1 MHLFVFFS
9 VSPLFSSNRSL
20 HPGSIEGKSNPVSDF
35 DEENDDESDDEEE
48 LVYDYVCAFCDNGGD
63 ILPREGKCMRSFHPT
78 IDAGVDTSCQSL
90 GFENAVQYIFPLQ
103 KDYGMKY
110 CPSEEGVDFFLSR
123 YVFRLKIFHERGLDL
138 INGQCKKKKSLNWQH
153 QLCKNPRPN
162 PGIKTLFIDHTC
174 ASNNGGQ
181 ATAPANSSLSGPVPK
196 AGVFPPIGAHGTSL
210 VSVLAAPCDI
220 LLPSPPPNFLFLL
233 LLVYDTRF
241 SIQPKQEKKHSKIH
255 PFLQLAESQ
264 KHRQTTD
271 EEARIPTQK
280 GFVFSFNIK
289 EGSRS
294 PLRPNL
300 QTNMEYQAN
309 YSIWDGLYYHP
320 HLFGGIMLT
329 AALLGLSTS
338 YLSGIAGFPTLPY
351 MLPYLGNFQ
360 KQKTNKKRIR
370 VYMDGCFDLM
380 HYGHANALRQAKAL
394 GDELVVGIVS
404 DEEIIKNKGPPVL
417 SMEERLALVSGLKW
431 VDEVIANAPYAITED
446 FMNSLFKEHKIDY
459 IIHGDDPCLLPDG
472 SDAYALAKKVGRY
485 KQIKRT
491 EGVSS
496 TDIVGRILASMEDK
510 EVCEVNGESNEMNK
524 SLDSHFKSK
533 HASNFLPTSRRIV
546 QFSNGKGP
554 GPNARVVYIDG
565 AFDLFHAGHVEI
577 LKSARQLGD
586 FLLVG
591 IYTDQ
596 TVSQQRGAHFPLMHL
611 HERSLSV
618 LGCRYVDE
626 VIIGAP
632 FQITKDMIAT
642 FNISIVVHGTVSE
655 SDSSLNGT
663 VDPYS
668 VPKSMGIFRTLESPK
683 NITTTSVAQRIKANH
698 EIYEKRNA
706 KKEASE
712 KKFYEERKYISG
724 D

>member
-1 MHLFVFFS
+1 M
-9 VSPLFSSNRSL
+9 
-20 HPGSIEGKSNPVSDF
+20 EY
-35 DEENDDESDDEEE
+35 E
-48 LVYDYVCAFCDNGGD
+48 
-63 ILPREGKCMRSFHPT
+63 
-78 IDAGVDTSCQSL
+78 
-90 GFENAVQYIFPLQ
+90 
-103 KDYGMKY
+103 
-110 CPSEEGVDFFLSR
+110 
-123 YVFRLKIFHERGLDL
+123 
-138 INGQCKKKKSLNWQH
+138 
-153 QLCKNPRPN
+153 
-162 PGIKTLFIDHTC
+162 
-174 ASNNGGQ
+174 SNNS
-181 ATAPANSSLSGPVPK
+181 T
-196 AGVFPPIGAHGTSL
+196 
-210 VSVLAAPCDI
+210 
-220 LLPSPPPNFLFLL
+220 
-233 LLVYDTRF
+233 
-241 SIQPKQEKKHSKIH
+241 
-255 PFLQLAESQ
+255 
-264 KHRQTTD
+264 
-271 EEARIPTQK
+271 
-280 GFVFSFNIK
+280 
-289 EGSRS
+289 
-294 PLRPNL
+294 
-300 QTNMEYQAN
+300 
-309 YSIWDGLYYHP
+309 WDGVCYYP

-338 YLSGIAGFPTLPY
+338 YFGGIMGFPTLPY
-351 MLPYLGNFQ
+351 MLPYLRNLQ
-360 KQKTNKKRIR
+360 KKKGGKKRIR

-394 GDELVVGIVS
+394 GDELVVGLVS
-404 DEEIIKNKGPPVL
+404 DEEIVTNKGPPVL

-446 FMNSLFKEHKIDY
+446 FMNRLFNEHKIDY

-496 TDIVGRILASMEDK
+496 TDIVGRILASMDDK
-510 EVCEVNGESNEMNK
+510 EVCQVPKESSQNGKPVEMNK
-524 SLDSHFKSK
+524 SVENLLKSK

-546 QFSNGKGP
+546 QFSNAKGP

-596 TVSQQRGAHFPLMHL
+596 IVSEQRGAHFPLMHL
-611 HERSLSV
+611 HERSLGV
-618 LGCRYVDE
+618 LACRYVDE

-632 FQITKDMIAT
+632 WEITKDMITT
-642 FNISIVVHGTVSE
+642 FDISLVVHGTVSE
-655 SDSSLNGT
+655 SKSSLNGEL
-663 VDPYS
+663 DPYS
-668 VPKSMGIFRTLESPK
+668 VPKSMGIFRMLESPK

-712 KKFYEERKYISG
+712 KKFYEGRKYISG

>member
-1 MHLFVFFS
+1 M
-9 VSPLFSSNRSL
+9 
-20 HPGSIEGKSNPVSDF
+20 D
-35 DEENDDESDDEEE
+35 
-48 LVYDYVCAFCDNGGD
+48 
-63 ILPREGKCMRSFHPT
+63 
-78 IDAGVDTSCQSL
+78 
-90 GFENAVQYIFPLQ
+90 
-103 KDYGMKY
+103 
-110 CPSEEGVDFFLSR
+110 
-123 YVFRLKIFHERGLDL
+123 
-138 INGQCKKKKSLNWQH
+138 
-153 QLCKNPRPN
+153 
-162 PGIKTLFIDHTC
+162 
-174 ASNNGGQ
+174 
-181 ATAPANSSLSGPVPK
+181 
-196 AGVFPPIGAHGTSL
+196 
-210 VSVLAAPCDI
+210 
-220 LLPSPPPNFLFLL
+220 
-233 LLVYDTRF
+233 
-241 SIQPKQEKKHSKIH
+241 
-255 PFLQLAESQ
+255 
-264 KHRQTTD
+264 
-271 EEARIPTQK
+271 
-280 GFVFSFNIK
+280 
-289 EGSRS
+289 
-294 PLRPNL
+294 
-300 QTNMEYQAN
+300 YQAN
-309 YSIWDGLYYHP
+309 YSIWDGVYYHP
-320 HLFGGIMLT
+320 HLFGVIMLT
-329 AALLGLSTS
+329 AALLGFSTS

-351 MLPYLGNFQ
+351 MLPYLGNLK
-360 KQKTNKKRIR
+360 KQKGGKKRIR

-417 SMEERLALVSGLKW
+417 SMEERLVLVSGLKW

-446 FMNSLFKEHKIDY
+446 FMNSLFSEHKIDY

-510 EVCEVNGESNEMNK
+510 QENGECNGMSMSQE
-524 SLDSHFKSK
+524 SHLKSK
-533 HASNFLPTSRRIV
+533 HASNFLPTSRKIM

-565 AFDLFHAGHVEI
+565 GFDLFHAGHVEI

-591 IYTDQ
+591 LYTDQ
-596 TVSQQRGAHFPLMHL
+596 TISQQRGTHFPLMHL

-618 LGCRYVDE
+618 LACRYVDE

-632 FQITKDMIAT
+632 LEISKDMVLHFSFCHLVYVT
-642 FNISIVVHGTVSE
+642 KVPSYTLLQVME
-655 SDSSLNGT
+655 
-663 VDPYS
+663 DPYK

-698 EIYEKRNA
+698 EIYQKRNA

-712 KKFYEERKYISG
+712 KKYYEERKYISG